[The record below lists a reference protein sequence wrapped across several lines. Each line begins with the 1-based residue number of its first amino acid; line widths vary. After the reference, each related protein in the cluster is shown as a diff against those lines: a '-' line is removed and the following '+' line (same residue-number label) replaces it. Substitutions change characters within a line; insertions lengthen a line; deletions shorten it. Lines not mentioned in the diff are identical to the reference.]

1 MRILLSQS
9 PHREAQLKPIATLLA
24 LATLAAA
31 LTAMA
36 GNYPLGTMTCDDI
49 GQYAKE
55 LVTGIDAKKPK
66 EVALQELDART
77 FKDPVEKKALTDVL
91 NVMYDGFGQSLYPDT
106 AYGAMKYD
114 CEKGRPGSKE
124 Q

>member
-1 MRILLSQS
+1 LRARTSI
-9 PHREAQLKPIATLLA
+9 AVATLF
-24 LATLAAA
+24 AAA
-31 LTAMA
+31 LAATA

-66 EVALQELDART
+66 ETALQELEARK
-77 FKDPVEKKALTDVL
+77 FNDPVEKKNLLDVL

-106 AYGAMKYD
+106 AYSAMKYD
-114 CEKGRPGSKE
+114 CEKGRPGSK